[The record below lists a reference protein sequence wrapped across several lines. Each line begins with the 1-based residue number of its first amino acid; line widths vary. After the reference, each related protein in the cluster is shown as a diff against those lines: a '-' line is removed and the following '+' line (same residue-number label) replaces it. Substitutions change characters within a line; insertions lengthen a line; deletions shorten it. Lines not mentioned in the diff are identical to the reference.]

1 DQFHFISIQGPT
13 DRTRNHLARSHAIAR
28 GLQNKRKLRQ
38 KAGLNFNTFSPE
50 NGHRQP
56 ISTKDKDRPCTSP
69 RPGASLSRTCAVD
82 LLRML
87 AAESPEQQPSLNQQF
102 DRQAIRPMLSV
113 SDELVLR
120 NFHSVLQSGSNDH
133 ALLSAVMLTFSFSFG
148 EENLNGECL
157 GYQSQTMS
165 YIRDRMSY
173 PEKATTESTLGAILL
188 LARIEALLG
197 IPNHVQLHMSAI
209 KEILGVCQRLG
220 VYLSDGIKRAIF
232 WSDLNTSVMTGSHR
246 IVDHTTFAE
255 LQWKRDPF
263 APTFFILPAGFQE
276 HSALLG
282 ESFLEIL
289 RDIFALQCI
298 RDSAL
303 FGREDVIS
311 MARIDNHQASI
322 QSRLVSL
329 PNHSSISEC
338 CHLAAYLCS
347 AMLRCKIW
355 RCSTLPSY
363 ISLQLLSKIQIT
375 NNDPLWDVS
384 PDLLAWLLHIGG
396 AFAPVGSIR
405 AGYMALV
412 HSNHI
417 KLRKLYTSWP
427 ELLEILKGF
436 IWSEKA
442 FASQVE
448 SFWRESFATMP

>member
-1 DQFHFISIQGPT
+1 DQFHFITIQAPT

-38 KAGLNFNTFSPE
+38 KAGLNFNTFSPK

-56 ISTKDKDRPCTSP
+56 ISTKDQDKPCTRKTGP
-69 RPGASLSRTCAVD
+69 SLACAAD
-82 LLRML
+82 LLQML
-87 AAESPEQQPSLNQQF
+87 AAESPKQQPLLNQQF
-102 DRQAIRPMLSV
+102 DRQAIRPMFSV

-120 NFHSVLQSGSNDH
+120 NFHSVLQNGSNDN
-133 ALLSAVMLTFSFSFG
+133 ALLSAVLLTFSFSFG
-148 EENLNGECL
+148 ADNLNTECL
-157 GYQSQTMS
+157 GYQSQSMS

-232 WSDLNTSVMTGSHR
+232 WSDLNASVMTGSHR

-255 LQWKRDPF
+255 LQWRRDPF
-263 APTFFILPAGFQE
+263 APDFFILPPGFQE
-276 HSALLG
+276 HSVLLG
-282 ESFLEIL
+282 EGFLEIL

-303 FGREDVIS
+303 FGHEDVIS
-311 MARIDNHQASI
+311 MAHIDNHQASI

-329 PNHSSISEC
+329 PSHSSISEC

-355 RCSTLPSY
+355 RCSTLP
-363 ISLQLLSKIQIT
+363 IQST
-375 NNDPLWDVS
+375 NNHPLWDTS

-412 HSNHI
+412 HSNHN
-417 KLRKLYTSWP
+417 KLRKLYTSWS
-427 ELLEILKGF
+427 ELLEILKRF

-442 FASQVE
+442 FAAQVE
-448 SFWRESFATMP
+448 SFWEESSPTRP